1 MSLNLKGK
9 SCAVCHAYL
18 FEDDDV
24 VYCPVCGAPH
34 HRECYAKVGR
44 CALEEKHGT
53 DEQYDKVI
61 AQKEE
66 EKAEPIRNPYDEQGF
81 ANGKIKCPMCEEV
94 YDNSLNSCPKCSTPN
109 FRVTDGFTPFDL
121 LGGVPADMDVGKG
134 VTANEAKR
142 FVLSNT
148 QRYIPKFAAANAGKR
163 TSWNWMA
170 FLFPCPWFLGRKMYL
185 YGILSGILTVIF
197 SLFSLPLNNAIYALG
212 IDMNNTATLMNE
224 LTQALPQIGM
234 STVILSA
241 AGGILTLVLRFV
253 CGLFGDFIYSRY
265 AVGEIA
271 EIKANSED
279 TERDFAKKGGV
290 SVFGAMAGFLGMEL
304 LTSLVVMF
312 L

>member
-1 MSLNLKGK
+1 MSLDIKGK
-9 SCAVCHAYL
+9 SCSVCHAYL
-18 FEDDDV
+18 FEEDDV

-34 HRECYAKVGR
+34 HRECYAKLGH
-44 CALEEKHGT
+44 CALEELHGT
-53 DEQYDKVI
+53 EKQYDKVE
-61 AQKEE
+61 AQRNVEIEE
-66 EKAEPIRNPYDEQGF
+66 ETHNNKNRV
-81 ANGKIKCPMCEEV
+81 KCPMCEEV
-94 YDNSLNSCPKCSTPN
+94 YDDFLNHCPKCQTPN

-121 LGGVPADMDVGKG
+121 LGGVPKDMDVGKG

-148 QRYIPKFAAANAGKR
+148 QRYIPKFAAANAGKKA
-163 TSWNWMA
+163 SWNWMA

-185 YGILSGILTVIF
+185 YGILSGILMVAF
-197 SLFSLPLNNAIYALG
+197 SLLSLPLNNIIYSLG
-212 IDMNNTATLMNE
+212 VDMNNTTAAMQELMS
-224 LTQALPQIGM
+224 LLPQIDTGA
-234 STVILSA
+234 VILSA
-241 AGGILTLVLRFV
+241 AGGVLTIVLRIL

-279 TERDFAKKGGV
+279 MERDFAKKGGV

-304 LTSLVVMF
+304 LTSFVIMF